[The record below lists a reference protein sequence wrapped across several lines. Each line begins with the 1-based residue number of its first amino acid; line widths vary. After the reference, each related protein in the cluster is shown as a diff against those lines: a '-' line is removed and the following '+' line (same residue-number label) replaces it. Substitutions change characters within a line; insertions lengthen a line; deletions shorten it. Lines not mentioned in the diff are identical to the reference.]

1 MSTNSDIAQITYD
14 AFISYSSR
22 DSKWVQESLLSALES
37 HSLRICIDY
46 RDFVIG
52 ASGLENMEIAVQS
65 SRKTLLVLTPSWI
78 NSEWTNFEAL
88 LTQVKDPAGRGRRL
102 LPLMVIKTPLPLRL
116 EMLSYL
122 DLTEQT
128 DWDFQISRLIR
139 AIQFADR
146 DEPEPDL
153 ASDKPVAKVP
163 PASFQEF
170 NYLKG
175 LNTLGQ
181 QLKTTDVDTRLT
193 FGTLEARL
201 RANLRDDDLFGS
213 SESLRHDRNRIVY
226 EFNRLTLKQLNTTFN
241 EMCHV

>member
-1 MSTNSDIAQITYD
+1 MSTHFDISQIAYD

-22 DSKWVQESLLSALES
+22 DSEWVQECLLTTLES
-37 HSLRICIDY
+37 HNLRVCIDY
-46 RDFVIG
+46 RDFTIG
-52 ASGLENMEIAVQS
+52 ASSLENMEIAVQS

-88 LTQVKDPAGRGRRL
+88 LAQVKDPAGRGRRL

-122 DLTEQT
+122 DLTEQA
-128 DWDFQISRLIR
+128 DWDFQIRRLIR
-139 AIQFADR
+139 AIQFTDG
-146 DEPEPDL
+146 DQPEPDL
-153 ASDKPVAKVP
+153 ASGKPVTKFLP
-163 PASFQEF
+163 ESFQEF

-181 QLKTTDVDTRLT
+181 QLKTTNVDTRLT

-213 SESLRHDRNRIVY
+213 SESLRHDRNRIIY
-226 EFNRLTLKQLNTTFN
+226 ELNRLTLKQLNTTFN
-241 EMCHV
+241 EMCHA

>member
-1 MSTNSDIAQITYD
+1 MSTSSDITQTRYD

-22 DSKWVQESLLSALES
+22 DSRWVQERLLSALES
-37 HSLRICIDY
+37 HNLRVCIDY
-46 RDFVIG
+46 RDFIVG
-52 ASGLENMEIAVQS
+52 ASGLDNMEIAVQS

-88 LTQVKDPAGRGRRL
+88 LAQVKDPAGRGRRL

-122 DLTEQT
+122 DLTEQA
-128 DWDFQISRLIR
+128 DWDFQIRRLIR
-139 AIQFADR
+139 VIQSTDG
-146 DEPEPDL
+146 DEPEPNL
-153 ASDKPVAKVP
+153 ASDKPVAKVS
-163 PASFQEF
+163 PAFFQEF

-181 QLKTTDVDTRLT
+181 QLKTTDTDTRLT

-213 SESLRHDRNRIVY
+213 SESLRNDRNRIVY
-226 EFNRLTLKQLNTTFN
+226 ELNRLTLRQLNTTFN
-241 EMCHV
+241 EMCNA